1 MIRVVERMEKVMR
14 AALYVRVSTDGQ
26 TCENQEREL
35 RASAARMDHEVV
47 QVYRDDGISG
57 AKGRDRRPGFD
68 ALHRDIARRRF
79 DLVMAWSVCRLG
91 RSLRDLLGLLEDM
104 RAKNV
109 DLFLE
114 KQGLDTSTPSGRLM
128 FQMVGAF
135 SEFERAMIQERV
147 KSGMARARANGKHV
161 GRPKMDPAKREA
173 IIRALAEPG
182 RPGVRAIALRF
193 KVSPTTVQGI
203 SRESRDHGAARSAMT
218 EGADER
224 REGA

>member
-1 MIRVVERMEKVMR
+1 MR
-14 AALYVRVSTDGQ
+14 AALYLRVSTDGQ

-35 RASAARMDHEVV
+35 RASAARMGHEVM

-57 AKGRDRRPGFD
+57 ARGRDRRPGFD
-68 ALHRDIARRRF
+68 ALHRDIARRKF

-91 RSLRDLLGLLEDM
+91 RSLRDLLSLLEDM

-109 DLFLE
+109 DLYLE

-135 SEFERAMIQERV
+135 SEFEREMIRERV
-147 KSGMARARANGKHV
+147 VAGMKRARADGKHV

-173 IIRALAEPG
+173 IIRALGKPN
-182 RPGVRAIALRF
+182 RPGVRAIARQF
-193 KVSPTTVQGI
+193 RVSPTTIQGI
-203 SRESRDHGAARSAMT
+203 SRESRSAEPLGAPRSA
-218 EGADER
+218 
-224 REGA
+224 

>member
-1 MIRVVERMEKVMR
+1 MR
-14 AALYVRVSTDGQ
+14 AALYLRVSTDGQ

-35 RASAARMDHEVV
+35 RASAARMGHEVV
-47 QVYRDDGISG
+47 AVYRDDGISG
-57 AKGRDRRPGFD
+57 ARGRDRRPGFD
-68 ALHRDIARRRF
+68 ALHRDIARRKF

-91 RSLRDLLGLLEDM
+91 RSLRDLLSLLEDM

-147 KSGMARARANGKHV
+147 KSGMQRARANGKHI
-161 GRPKMDPAKREA
+161 GRPPMDPALREK
-173 IIRALAEPG
+173 IIAALNEPG
-182 RPGVRAIALRF
+182 RPGIRKIAERF
-193 KVSPTTVQGI
+193 AMSPTTVQSI
-203 SRESRDHGAARSAMT
+203 SKESRT
-218 EGADER
+218 
-224 REGA
+224 

>member
-1 MIRVVERMEKVMR
+1 MR

-35 RASAARMDHEVV
+35 RASAARMGHEIVGI
-47 QVYRDDGISG
+47 YRDDGISG

-91 RSLRDLLGLLEDM
+91 RSLRDLLALLEDM
-104 RAKNV
+104 RAKGV

-135 SEFERAMIQERV
+135 AEFERAIISERV
-147 KSGMARARANGKHV
+147 KSGMARARANGRHV
-161 GRPKMDPAKREA
+161 GRPGLDAELRER
-173 IIRALAEPG
+173 IRWALLEPN
-182 RPGVRAIALRF
+182 RPGVRAIAKKF
-193 KVSPTTVQGI
+193 GVSPTTVQGI
-203 SRESRDHGAARSAMT
+203 SKEAR
-218 EGADER
+218 R
-224 REGA
+224 

>member
-1 MIRVVERMEKVMR
+1 MR

-35 RASAARMDHEVV
+35 RASAARMGHEVM

-57 AKGRDRRPGFD
+57 ARGRDRRPGFD
-68 ALHRDIARRRF
+68 ALHRDIARRKF

-114 KQGLDTSTPSGRLM
+114 KQGLDTSTPSGRLI
-128 FQMVGAF
+128 FQVVGAF
-135 SEFERAMIQERV
+135 SEFEREMIRERV
-147 KSGMARARANGKHV
+147 VAGMSRARANGKHV
-161 GRPKMDPAKREA
+161 GRPPLDPELREK
-173 IIRALAEPG
+173 IRRALQERG
-182 RPGVRAIALRF
+182 RPGVRAIAKKF
-193 KVSPTTVQGI
+193 QVSPTTVQSI
-203 SRESRDHGAARSAMT
+203 SSESRDRGAAQSA
-218 EGADER
+218 
-224 REGA
+224 

>member
-1 MIRVVERMEKVMR
+1 MR
-14 AALYVRVSTDGQ
+14 AALYLRVSTDGQ

-35 RASAARMDHEVV
+35 RASAARMGHEVV

-68 ALHRDIARRRF
+68 ALHRDIARRKF

-114 KQGLDTSTPSGRLM
+114 KQGLDTSTPSGRLI
-128 FQMVGAF
+128 FQVVGAF
-135 SEFERAMIQERV
+135 SEFEREMIRERV
-147 KSGMARARANGKHV
+147 VAGMSRARANGKHV
-161 GRPKMDPAKREA
+161 GRPPLDPELREK
-173 IIRALAEPG
+173 IRRALQERG
-182 RPGVRAIALRF
+182 RPGVRAIAKKF
-193 KVSPTTVQGI
+193 QVSPTTVQSI
-203 SRESRDHGAARSAMT
+203 SSESRDRGAAQSA
-218 EGADER
+218 
-224 REGA
+224 

>member
-1 MIRVVERMEKVMR
+1 MR

-35 RASAARMDHEVV
+35 RASAARMGH
-47 QVYRDDGISG
+47 QVIYVFRDDGISG

-91 RSLRDLLGLLEDM
+91 RSLRDLLALLEDM

-109 DLFLE
+109 DLYLE

-135 SEFERAMIQERV
+135 SEFERAMISERV
-147 KSGMARARANGKHV
+147 RSGMARARANGRHV
-161 GRPKMDPAKREA
+161 GRPGLDPELREG
-173 IIRALAEPG
+173 IRRALAEPG
-182 RPGVRAIALRF
+182 RPGIRTIA
-193 KVSPTTVQGI
+193 KKYGVSPTTVQYI
-203 SRESRDHGAARSAMT
+203 SSESKGA
-218 EGADER
+218 ER
-224 REGA
+224 HEALDGGGR

>member
-1 MIRVVERMEKVMR
+1 MR

-35 RASAARMDHEVV
+35 RASALRMGHDVV

-57 AKGRDRRPGFD
+57 ARGRDRRPGFD

-91 RSLRDLLGLLEDM
+91 RSLRDLLTLLEDM
-104 RAKNV
+104 RAKGV

-128 FQMVGAF
+128 FQMTAAF
-135 SEFERAMIQERV
+135 AEFERAMIQDRV
-147 KSGMARARANGKHV
+147 RAGMARARANGKHI
-161 GRPKMDPAKREA
+161 GRPPMDPILREQIKA
-173 IIRALAEPG
+173 ALAVPG
-182 RPGVRAIALRF
+182 RPGVRAI
-193 KVSPTTVQGI
+193 SI
-203 SRESRDHGAARSAMT
+203 SKGAHS
-218 EGADER
+218 
-224 REGA
+224 